1 MEISA
6 SLKNRLIKIIKKFER
21 KKVLVIGD
29 VILDRYIWGDV
40 DRISPEAPVP
50 VIKVESETYR
60 IGGAGNV
67 ATNIKSLGGDVIF
80 LSIIGNDN
88 AGMKLKELFS
98 KNQIDT
104 SGLLIEVSKKTVEKI
119 RIIAR
124 NQQVCRVDREK
135 DFIITGELI
144 EKCIAFIKRHLNEV
158 EYIVLS
164 DYGKGLLDKNLLG
177 KLIPYLKKVGKEVVV
192 DPNPYN
198 FESYKSIN
206 TITPNRREVEEIT
219 HIKIRSDSDLKRC
232 AERIFEKIEVEN
244 VLITLGSKGMK
255 LFRPSGFNI
264 MIPTVAREVFDVT
277 GAGDT
282 VVAAYTL
289 SMASGGTPEEA
300 AIISNFAAGIVV
312 GKVGTG
318 TVSSSEIINE
328 IRSR

>member
-6 SLKNRLIKIIKKFER
+6 SLKNRLIKIIKKFGG
-21 KKVLVIGD
+21 KKILVIGD
-29 VILDRYIWGDV
+29 VVLDRYIWGDV

-50 VIKVESETYR
+50 VVNVKSETYK

-67 ATNIKSLGGDVIF
+67 AANIKSLGGDVVF
-80 LSIIGNDN
+80 LSIIGNDS
-88 AGMKLKELFS
+88 AGMKIKELFYES
-98 KNQIDT
+98 NIDT

-135 DFIITGELI
+135 EFIITNELV
-144 EKCIAFIKRHLNEV
+144 EKCFSFIRRHLNDV
-158 EYIVLS
+158 DSVVLS
-164 DYGKGLLDKNLLG
+164 DYGKGLLEENLL
-177 KLIPYLKKVGKEVVV
+177 KILIPYLKKVKKDVIV

-198 FESYKSIN
+198 FENYAFIN
-206 TITPNRREVEEIT
+206 TITPNKKEAEEIT
-219 HIKIRSDSDLKRC
+219 HIKIIKDSDLKKC
-232 AERIFEKIEVEN
+232 ADKIFEKIDVEN
-244 VLITLGSKGMK
+244 VLITLGNKGMK

-264 MIPTVAREVFDVT
+264 AIPTVAKEVFDVT

-282 VVAAYTL
+282 VVAAYSL
-289 SMASGGTPEEA
+289 SLASGGTPEEA

-318 TVSSSEIINE
+318 TVTSTEIIND
-328 IRSR
+328 IRSK